1 MANEYTQQEIDEI
14 LGRVAT
20 EMDDLGYVSK
30 RTATDMKD
38 MSAGVK
44 NYTENLKNSFSRLG
58 SSLGNLAGNMAKGAT
73 GAAQYTNLV
82 GDAAE
87 VLASV
92 FTRLG
97 PIGKGFGVALKAA
110 GSGLGIVGSQ
120 SDAVYKSFQELSK
133 SGMSTAGGMSTV
145 FNNMQKLGYSVE
157 ELGNFN
163 AIVGKNSETLSSFG
177 ATAGQGLAAF
187 AGVANEIK
195 NSQIGFEFRNMGMS
209 VDDINT
215 GIAGFL
221 KMQTLNGSRA
231 TLTQQQLQ
239 EGSQK
244 YIQELNLLSKL
255 TGQSTE
261 KLQQNREEMLSQ
273 ERFAGLK
280 YELQQRIDSNDK
292 ADSEVAKKQLEQI
305 NLTYE
310 GLGKY
315 GKEAQTGFINSLTG
329 TVSEA
334 NAKFLRTMPEA
345 FAASQQPV
353 IDSNTILS
361 AAARN
366 AATYMDNFGAAA
378 AKIGASGDFG
388 LAVKDLMTG
397 LAWSKMSFEER
408 KAQADKDRVITD
420 QSTTAMTT
428 LIDAQKNTTIQIQAM
443 ANAAFKHVVPAFQA
457 IADTALFVAK
467 TAREALGVDM
477 GGVKEFGS
485 GPKLFEKPLPV
496 VNLTPGSET
505 DKFQGSKGA
514 VALGKA
520 LRTNTPA
527 QVDILRVD
535 EQIKL
540 NKDKLKSEQS
550 KIDQSKSGRNAYFG
564 QTEEGGRER
573 SLKAIEQYKGRIE
586 RLEKKKQDLEKKQ
599 DLSGLPKSREF
610 SGKITKGPD
619 FNVNEY
625 LTKLIKAESDGRN
638 IGTEIKSEDGKPTS
652 SAYGLT
658 QITKET
664 FDSLV
669 ARAKEGDALYQKTHE
684 EMKQDTT
691 LQREATKLL
700 VSDNSRQLTA
710 AGIKITNASQHL
722 AHVIGGPTAI
732 NALKAKDDTKVTDV
746 LSPDQLASNPQL
758 AKLATIADLKEWS
771 DKKIGG
777 GGYKFG
783 GVATGPDSGYDTTLH
798 GTEAVVPLPD
808 GRTIPVQMVGSDQQM
823 GLMAAQLSRLDDIVR
838 VMQNQLGVS
847 QKILQYAQ

>member
-20 EMDDLGYVSK
+20 EMADLGYVSK

-82 GDAAE
+82 GDAAG
-87 VLASV
+87 VLASAL
-92 FTRLG
+92 TRLG
-97 PIGKGFGVALKAA
+97 PIGTGVGVALKAA
-110 GSGLGIVGSQ
+110 GSSLGIVGSQ
-120 SDAVYKSFQELSK
+120 ADAVYKSFQELST
-133 SGMSTAGGMSTV
+133 SGISTAGGMSTV

-255 TGQSTE
+255 TGQSNE

-292 ADSEVAKKQLEQI
+292 ADSAVAKKQLEQI

-408 KAQADKDRVITD
+408 KAQAEKDRVITD
-420 QSTTAMTT
+420 QSTTAMTK

-457 IADTALFVAK
+457 VADTALFVAK
-467 TAREALGVDM
+467 KAREAFGVDM
-477 GGVKEFGS
+477 GGVNDFGS
-485 GPKLFEKPLPV
+485 GQLFRKPLPV
-496 VNLTPGSET
+496 TVITTDKTKAAETTAVTAKAKYNEAQKSGKGSEVLKAGGAMDEAVSKASRLRNSDKAKAILNGTWTKTDEDQYKKEQKAKKANPATATPGR
-505 DKFQGSKGA
+505 A
-514 VALGKA
+514 
-520 LRTNTPA
+520 P
-527 QVDILRVD
+527 
-535 EQIKL
+535 
-540 NKDKLKSEQS
+540 
-550 KIDQSKSGRNAYFG
+550 
-564 QTEEGGRER
+564 
-573 SLKAIEQYKGRIE
+573 
-586 RLEKKKQDLEKKQ
+586 
-599 DLSGLPKSREF
+599 DLSGLPIKGGLNGQATAGGNTDERLAALAHAINNKLGGDLTRFTGFNDTYHQGLDRNSAHQTGHALDFTISDPSKAKE
-610 SGKITKGPD
+610 ITEIIRGLPGAK
-619 FNVNEY
+619 NVLNEY
-625 LTKLIKAESDGRN
+625 
-638 IGTEIKSEDGKPTS
+638 
-652 SAYGLT
+652 
-658 QITKET
+658 
-664 FDSLV
+664 
-669 ARAKEGDALYQKTHE
+669 
-684 EMKQDTT
+684 
-691 LQREATKLL
+691 
-700 VSDNSRQLTA
+700 
-710 AGIKITNASQHL
+710 
-722 AHVIGGPTAI
+722 
-732 NALKAKDDTKVTDV
+732 
-746 LSPDQLASNPQL
+746 
-758 AKLATIADLKEWS
+758 AKLSK
-771 DKKIGG
+771 GG
-777 GGYKFG
+777 TGGHIHAEVDGYKFG